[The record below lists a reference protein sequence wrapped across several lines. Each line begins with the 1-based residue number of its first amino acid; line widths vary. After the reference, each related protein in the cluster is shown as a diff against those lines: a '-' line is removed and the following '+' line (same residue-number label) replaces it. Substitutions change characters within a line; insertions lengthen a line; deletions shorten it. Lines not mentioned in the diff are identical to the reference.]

1 MPGRGVS
8 VTGHLNAPAGRGVQ
22 ERHAREWDVY
32 MSVYV
37 CVEGVCAGRLRV
49 QQGRCTCACDVR
61 GVC

>member
-1 MPGRGVS
+1 MPGRGVR
-8 VTGHLNAPAGRGVQ
+8 VAGRLNAPAGRGGQ

-32 MSVYV
+32 VSV

-49 QQGRCTCACDVR
+49 QQGGCTRECDVR